1 MTVIETKTTAREK
14 LLAAAQELML
24 ERGYNATTV
33 DEICTHA
40 GVSKGSFY
48 HFFDSKEEL
57 GLATLEA
64 YYNQGIATL
73 MSGPFTREE
82 DPTKKL
88 FGFLEQTEKHSEEFW
103 GHGCLLGTFAVD
115 LAETHPLIRQR
126 VAEQFDRLALE
137 LSRLFEPLAAPDG
150 GGPTAKELATSY
162 LVALEGSIVLAK
174 AFDDPSRIRAGLE
187 TFRRQLEVGGKGR

>member
-1 MTVIETKTTAREK
+1 MITTTVKTTARDK

-33 DEICTHA
+33 DEICNHA

-57 GLATLEA
+57 GLATLDA
-64 YYNQGIATL
+64 YYNQGIARL

-82 DPTKKL
+82 DRTQKL
-88 FGFLEQTEKHSEEFW
+88 FGFLKQTEKHAEELW
-103 GHGCLLGTFAVD
+103 GQGCLLSTFAVD

-126 VAEQFDRLALE
+126 VAEQFDRLTLE
-137 LSRLFEPLAAPDG
+137 LSRLFEPVAAPG
-150 GGPTAKELATSY
+150 GDSPTAKELATSY
-162 LVALEGSIVLAK
+162 LVALEGSIILAR
-174 AFDDPSRIRAGLE
+174 AFAESRRIRAGLE
-187 TFRRQLEVGGKGR
+187 TFRRQLEGAEQ